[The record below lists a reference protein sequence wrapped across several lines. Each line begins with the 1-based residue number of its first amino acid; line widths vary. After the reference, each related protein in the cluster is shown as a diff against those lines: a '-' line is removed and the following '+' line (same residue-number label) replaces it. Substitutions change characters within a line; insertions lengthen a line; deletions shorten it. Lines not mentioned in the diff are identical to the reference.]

1 MDVGGMAKRKK
12 RGWRGHVVL
21 WRGVSMCLKAQTGR
35 VIAVW
40 QDNNRMNNAFFLACA
55 SADGWWTD
63 AGSELT

>member
-40 QDNNRMNNAFFLACA
+40 QDNNRMNNAFFWRVRQLM
-55 SADGWWTD
+55 DGGRMQD
-63 AGSELT
+63 PS